1 MDEAPELIKKKLK
14 EPDKKLLLDPIN
26 MVNNFIWNI
35 SYKQSLWKKMNLH
48 WPVLQNLKMGVCNG
62 TTVAFMD

>member
-35 SYKQSLWKKMNLH
+35 LYKQSLWKKNESSLTCFT
-48 WPVLQNLKMGVCNG
+48 KS
-62 TTVAFMD
+62 